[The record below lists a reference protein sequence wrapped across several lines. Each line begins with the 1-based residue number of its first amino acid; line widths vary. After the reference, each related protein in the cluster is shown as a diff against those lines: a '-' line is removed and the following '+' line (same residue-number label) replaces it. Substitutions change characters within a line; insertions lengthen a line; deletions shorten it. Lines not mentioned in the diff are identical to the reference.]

1 MRMGSGTGDDPFV
14 KVRGLIQDL
23 IARLEKQAAAEATEK
38 AYCDETMAKTEA
50 KKSDLEDAIA
60 KLTAKIDK
68 ATAASVA
75 LKEEVKALQ
84 AELAELAQ
92 QQAEM
97 DKIRAAENAD
107 FLEAKTDLELGLQG
121 VRQALT
127 VLRDYYGA
135 AFLQQPPKPEF
146 HSKASGAG
154 GSIIDIL
161 EVVEADFAKS
171 LAEKESAEADAQ
183 AEYEKTTQENK
194 VLKTM
199 KEQDV
204 KYKTK
209 EFTTLDKEITEMS
222 ADRDTANE
230 ERKRRR
236 EAEIAGL
243 KEALKILESETALM
257 QRDAR

>member
-1 MRMGSGTGDDPFV
+1 MRLSTGTGDDPFV

-23 IARLEKQAAAEATEK
+23 LDRLIKQGEA
-38 AYCDETMAKTEA
+38 EA
-50 KKSDLEDAIA
+50 KKSDLEDTIA

-68 ATAASVA
+68 ATAASAA

-97 DKIRAAENAD
+97 DKIRASENAD

-154 GSIIDIL
+154 G
-161 EVVEADFAKS
+161 
-171 LAEKESAEADAQ
+171 
-183 AEYEKTTQENK
+183 
-194 VLKTM
+194 
-199 KEQDV
+199 
-204 KYKTK
+204 
-209 EFTTLDKEITEMS
+209 
-222 ADRDTANE
+222 
-230 ERKRRR
+230 
-236 EAEIAGL
+236 
-243 KEALKILESETALM
+243 
-257 QRDAR
+257 

>member
-1 MRMGSGTGDDPFV
+1 
-14 KVRGLIQDL
+14 
-23 IARLEKQAAAEATEK
+23 
-38 AYCDETMAKTEA
+38 MAKTEA

-68 ATAASVA
+68 ATAASA
-75 LKEEVKALQ
+75 EVKALQ

-107 FLEAKTDLELGLQG
+107 FLEAKTDLERGLQG

-146 HSKASGAG
+146 HKKASGAG

-194 VLKTM
+194 VLKTL
-199 KEQDV
+199 KDQDV

-222 ADRDTANE
+222 ADRDTSNEELSSVLEFYEKLKDRCIAKPETYE

-257 QRDAR
+257 QRDARTGLLRR

>member
-1 MRMGSGTGDDPFV
+1 
-14 KVRGLIQDL
+14 
-23 IARLEKQAAAEATEK
+23 
-38 AYCDETMAKTEA
+38 MAKTEA

-68 ATAASVA
+68 ATAASAA

-97 DKIRAAENAD
+97 DKIRADENAD
-107 FLEAKTDLELGLQG
+107 FLEAKADLELGLQG

-127 VLRDYYGA
+127 DLR
-135 AFLQQPPKPEF
+135 
-146 HSKASGAG
+146 
-154 GSIIDIL
+154 

-194 VLKTM
+194 VLKTL
-199 KEQDV
+199 KDQDV

-209 EFTTLDKEITEMS
+209 EFTTLDK
-222 ADRDTANE
+222 
-230 ERKRRR
+230 
-236 EAEIAGL
+236 
-243 KEALKILESETALM
+243 
-257 QRDAR
+257 